1 MIKLDGHSLNITD
14 LHRLIFEG
22 CFLYVDKDA
31 LEKVAESHRFLKEFS
46 KDKLIYGINT
56 GFGPMAQ
63 YRIDEADL
71 LNLQYNII
79 RSHSSGLNG
88 YLEKDYAKA
97 VLINLLNAMLCG
109 YSGVHTD
116 LIHTIVAMVIEDI
129 VPCIPLHGGVGAS
142 GDLVQMAHVALNII
156 GEGEVCCGDRIM
168 PASEAFSLKSVN
180 PLKISIREGIAI
192 MNGTTAMT
200 AVAALNV
207 YRAETAL
214 EWSLA
219 LSACMNE
226 MMQSY
231 DDHYSEGLNSVR
243 QQSGQQTVAL
253 KMREFLKDSRR
264 IKSRETLYGEIVRE
278 NHIEHKVQPFYS
290 LRCIPQILGPV
301 YDTLLFA
308 RKVVENELNS
318 TTDNPVVDAGA
329 QTVYHGGNFHGD
341 CISLEMDKLKLVMTR
356 VGMLAER
363 QLNYLMNPAINGCLK
378 PFVNS
383 GTPGLNF
390 GFQGIQFTATST
402 AAENQALSTSSYIH
416 SIPNNNDNQDIV
428 SMGFNAAC
436 TTKRIIDNVF
446 EILAVQ
452 AAAVI
457 QGVDMLDCKE
467 ELSSESRKI
476 HSILRNVFAPV
487 NGDRSTR
494 NELMK
499 LKEVIMFNPLQIFF
513 EK

>member
-1 MIKLDGHSLNITD
+1 MIKLDGHSLDITS
-14 LHRLIFEG
+14 LHRLVFENS
-22 CFLYVDKDA
+22 FLYVDGKA
-31 LEKVAESHRFLKEFS
+31 LEKVAESHLFLKEFS
-46 KDKLIYGINT
+46 GNKLIYGINT

-63 YRIDEADL
+63 YRIDDTGL
-71 LNLQYNII
+71 ISLQYNII
-79 RSHSSGLNG
+79 RSHCSGLG
-88 YLEKDYAKA
+88 EYLEKDYAKA
-97 VLINLLNAMLCG
+97 VLINLLNAMLRG

-116 LIHTIVAMVIEDI
+116 LIHIIVAMVIEDI

-156 GEGEVCCGDRIM
+156 GEGEVYCGNRIM
-168 PASEAFSLKSVN
+168 PAREAFSMKSVK
-180 PLKISIREGIAI
+180 PLTITLREGIAI

-231 DDHYSEGLNSVR
+231 GDHCSEGLNSAR
-243 QQSGQQTVAL
+243 NQSGQQTVAL
-253 KMREFLKDSRR
+253 KMREFLRDSQR
-264 IKSRETLYGEIVRE
+264 IKSREQLYGQIVEE
-278 NHIEHKVQPFYS
+278 NYIEHKVQPYYS
-290 LRCIPQILGPV
+290 LRCVPQILGPV
-301 YDTLLFA
+301 YDTLAFA
-308 RKVVENELNS
+308 RTIVENELNS
-318 TTDNPVVDAGA
+318 STDNPVVDAG
-329 QTVYHGGNFHGD
+329 TRNVYHGGNFHGD
-341 CISLEMDKLKLVMTR
+341 YISLEMDKLKLVMTR

-383 GTPGLNF
+383 GVLGLNF

-402 AAENQALSTSSYIH
+402 AAENQALSTSNYIH

-436 TTKRIIDNVF
+436 ASKRIIDNVF

-457 QGVDMLDCKE
+457 QGIDMLACNE
-467 ELSSESRKI
+467 ELSGGSRKI
-476 HSILRNVFAPV
+476 YSCLRNIFAPL
-487 NGDRSTR
+487 NSDRPTR
-494 NELMK
+494 DGLMK
-499 LKEVIMFNPLQIFF
+499 LKEFMMLNPLQIFF

>member
-1 MIKLDGHSLNITD
+1 MIKIDGHSLDIAS
-14 LHRLIFEG
+14 LHRLVFG
-22 CFLYVDKDA
+22 GYYLYVDGDA
-31 LEKVAESHRFLKEFS
+31 LEKVAESHRFLKEFHGN
-46 KDKLIYGINT
+46 KLIYGINT

-63 YRIDEADL
+63 YRIDDAEIIS
-71 LNLQYNII
+71 LQYNII
-79 RSHSSGLNG
+79 RSHSSGLG
-88 YLEKDYAKA
+88 EYLEKDYATA
-97 VLINLLNAMLCG
+97 VLINLLNAMLG
-109 YSGVHTD
+109 GHSGVHPD
-116 LIHTIVAMVIEDI
+116 LIHIIVAMIIDGI
-129 VPCIPLHGGVGAS
+129 APCIPLHGGVGAS

-156 GEGEVCCGDRIM
+156 GEGEVYCGGEIM
-168 PASEAFSLKSVN
+168 PAAEAFRLKSIS
-180 PLKISIREGIAI
+180 PLKINIREGIAI

-219 LSACMNE
+219 LSACLND

-231 DDHYSEGLNSVR
+231 DDHYSERLNSVKR
-243 QQSGQQTVAL
+243 QPGQQTVARA
-253 KMREFLKDSRR
+253 MREFLKDSSR
-264 IKSRETLYGEIVRE
+264 IKSRDELYGKNAGEKY
-278 NHIEHKVQPFYS
+278 IEHKVQPYYS

-301 YDTLLFA
+301 YDTLEFA
-308 RKVVENELNS
+308 RSVVENELNS
-318 TTDNPVVDAGA
+318 STDNPVVDIET
-329 QTVYHGGNFHGD
+329 QNVYHGGNFHGD
-341 CISLEMDKLKLVMTR
+341 GISLEMDKLKLVMTR

-378 PFVNS
+378 PFLNS

-402 AAENQALSTSSYIH
+402 AAENQALATSSYIH

-436 TTKRIIDNVF
+436 SARKVIDNVF
-446 EILAVQ
+446 EILAIQ
-452 AAAVI
+452 AAAML
-457 QGVDMLDCKE
+457 QGIDMLSCRD

-476 HSILRNVFAPV
+476 YTGLRNIFDPV
-487 NGDRSTR
+487 TDDRSTR

-499 LKEVIMFNPLQIFF
+499 LKEFMMFNSLQIFF
-513 EK
+513 ER

>member
-1 MIKLDGHSLNITD
+1 MIKIDGHSLDIAN
-14 LHRLIFEG
+14 LYRLIFEG
-22 CFLYVDKDA
+22 YYMYVDKDA
-31 LEKVAESHRFLKEFS
+31 LAKVDESHRFLRDFAAN
-46 KDKLIYGINT
+46 KLIYGINT

-63 YRIDEADL
+63 YRIDETEL

-79 RSHSSGLNG
+79 RSHSSGMNE

-97 VLINLLNAMLCG
+97 VLINLLNSMLGG

-116 LIHTIVAMVIEDI
+116 LIHIIVAMIIEDI
-129 VPCIPLHGGVGAS
+129 TPCIPLHGGVGAS

-156 GEGEVCCGDRIM
+156 GEGEVFCGDTIM
-168 PASEAFSLKSVN
+168 PAADAFRLKSIN
-180 PLKISIREGIAI
+180 PLKISLREGIAI

-207 YRAETAL
+207 CRATIAL

-219 LSACMNE
+219 LSACLND

-231 DDHYSEGLNSVR
+231 DDHYSERLNIVR
-243 QQSGQQTVAL
+243 QQSGQLVIAYIL
-253 KMREFLKDSRR
+253 SEFLEDSKR
-264 IKSRETLYGEIVRE
+264 IKSRERLYGQTVEE
-278 NHIEHKVQPFYS
+278 NHIEDKVQPFYS

-301 YDTLLFA
+301 HDTLDYA
-308 RKVVENELNS
+308 RKIVENELNS
-318 TTDNPVVDAGA
+318 TTDNPIVDVE
-329 QTVYHGGNFHGD
+329 TKNVYHGGNFHGD
-341 CISLEMDKLKLVMTR
+341 YISLEMDKLKLVMTR

-363 QLNYLMNPAINGCLK
+363 QLNYLMNPAINGCLR
-378 PFVNS
+378 PFLNS
-383 GTPGLNF
+383 ETLGLNF

-402 AAENQALSTSSYIH
+402 AAENQALSTSNYVH

-436 TTKRIIDNVF
+436 AAKKVIDNVF
-446 EILAVQ
+446 EILAIQ

-457 QGVDMLDCKE
+457 QGIDMLSCKD
-467 ELSSESRKI
+467 ELSTKNQKI
-476 HSILRNVFAPV
+476 YTDLRDVFAPLD
-487 NGDRSTR
+487 GDRATR
-494 NELMK
+494 NDLMK
-499 LKEVIMFNPLQIFF
+499 LKEFMMFNSLQIFF